1 MLSMIG
7 ILFGQGASE
16 EIKLKKTSS
25 GLDIYYGEKVIA
37 EFSHTQTPQGRPFLC
52 NIHSLDGIKVTRNYP
67 ITDKDQDDH
76 PHHQGLF
83 HTFSQLNTPTII
95 ITSSS
100 KYN

>member
-1 MLSMIG
+1 MISSKLINLHLFHLISRGLTPIFMLSMIG

-52 NIHSLDGIKVTRNYP
+52 NIHSLDGI
-67 ITDKDQDDH
+67 
-76 PHHQGLF
+76 
-83 HTFSQLNTPTII
+83 
-95 ITSSS
+95 
-100 KYN
+100 